1 MTRLRTVTS
10 LLLPELEPYRTMKR
24 SYDQHLQGIFIA
36 EGEKVVSQ
44 LLQSPYRI
52 LSALMPEKYYRR
64 LRPLCD
70 ARPEDF
76 DIFLADKE
84 LLKEL
89 TGYKYYQGVLAVGQ
103 IPARLSLQD
112 AWESSPSPRFFMA
125 VDELANAENLGVM
138 IRNAA
143 AFGVQ
148 TVIVGSLCCN
158 PWLRRSIRSSVGNIF
173 SINIVEGA
181 DIRKTFSWLRSR
193 SMQVIAAHP
202 HAESHTL
209 GSYDW
214 TRGDLCLTFGNEGQG
229 IPPTVLDACSA
240 SVSIPMSNR
249 ADSINV
255 ACASAAFLYD
265 AWRVRT
271 QSAAS
276 ASYILPQ
283 K

>member
-1 MTRLRTVTS
+1 MTRLRPVTS
-10 LLLPELEPYRTMKR
+10 LLMPELEPYRMMKR

-44 LLQSPYRI
+44 LLRSRYRV
-52 LSALMPEKYYRR
+52 LSALMPEKYYQR
-64 LRPLCD
+64 LQPLCD
-70 ARPEDF
+70 ARREDF
-76 DIFLADKE
+76 DIFLADKT

-103 IPARLSLQD
+103 IPARLSLQE
-112 AWESSPSPRFFMA
+112 AWERSPSPRFFMA
-125 VDELANAENLGVM
+125 VDELANPENLGTM

-158 PWLRRSIRSSVGNIF
+158 PWLRRSVRSSVGNIF
-173 SINIVEGA
+173 SINIVEGVE
-181 DIRKTFSWLRSR
+181 IRKAFAWLRSR

-209 GSYDW
+209 GSYQW
-214 TRGDLCLTFGNEGQG
+214 PQGDLCLTFGSEGQG
-229 IPPTVLDACSA
+229 IPQAVLDTCSA
-240 SVSIPMSNR
+240 SVSIPMSNQ

-255 ACASAAFLYD
+255 ACASATFLYD
-265 AWRVRT
+265 AWRLR
-271 QSAAS
+271 
-276 ASYILPQ
+276 Q
-283 K
+283 KPSPPPEL